1 MTTPEVANYFIIVE
15 ALYFVCTY
23 GTSAPKHEVR
33 KFRRPVSTRQD
44 NDFFYSCNEE
54 ALFVGMAFEGRPN
67 MVSMWLWKKKRAWYA
82 TKIEESG
89 DEKDICDLVEE
100 DVTMKKFLLNSDRFT
115 FINYS
120 RWKKDRQYTHTII
133 MNLVDILLG
142 LHPRE
147 KYTPVSNE
155 YKAIDGE
162 YPCYYNLDTYAYYG
176 RKHIRVLDH
185 ITMFVMELLVLTVT
199 SLKTQH

>member
-1 MTTPEVANYFIIVE
+1 
-15 ALYFVCTY
+15 
-23 GTSAPKHEVR
+23 
-33 KFRRPVSTRQD
+33 
-44 NDFFYSCNEE
+44 
-54 ALFVGMAFEGRPN
+54 
-67 MVSMWLWKKKRAWYA
+67 
-82 TKIEESG
+82 
-89 DEKDICDLVEE
+89 
-100 DVTMKKFLLNSDRFT
+100 
-115 FINYS
+115 
-120 RWKKDRQYTHTII
+120 

-162 YPCYYNLDTYAYYG
+162 YPCYYNVDTYAYYG
-176 RKHIRVLDH
+176 RKYIRVLDH